1 MHALVRKTLDTYLRE
16 KRIITLSDFPPEST
30 EYTTLKDA
38 VFVTLYHEGRVIAS
52 SGRIACKK
60 ENSLFECIDNSL
72 LCLKDPRF
80 TLEIQDISKLPD
92 IRIRTDRFRPE
103 NRRVL
108 RDIAELDTSREWLML
123 LSQNL
128 WVLSVVLPHMVHID
142 TSPGQYFA
150 LACKKAGID
159 SSILTP
165 SDYVLYGLTTISE
178 SDFG

>member
-1 MHALVRKTLDTYLRE
+1 MYDLVRKTLDTYLRE
-16 KRIITLSDFPPEST
+16 KRIITLSDFPSDAT
-30 EYTTLKDA
+30 QYTTMKDA

-60 ENSLFECIDNSL
+60 ENSLFECIDNTL

-80 TLEIQDISKLPD
+80 TLEIQDIAKLPD
-92 IRIRTDRFRPE
+92 IHIRTDRFRPE

-108 RDIAELDTSREWLML
+108 RDIAELDTSHEWLML

-128 WVLSVVLPHMVHID
+128 WILSVILPHMVHID
-142 TSPGQYFA
+142 TSPWQFFA

-159 SSILTP
+159 STTLTP
-165 SDYVLYGLTTISE
+165 SDYVLYGLTTTSE

>member
-16 KRIITLSDFPPEST
+16 KRIITLSDFPPESI

-38 VFVTLYHEGRVIAS
+38 VFVTIYHEGRVIAS

-108 RDIAELDTSREWLML
+108 RDIAELDTSRE
-123 LSQNL
+123 
-128 WVLSVVLPHMVHID
+128 
-142 TSPGQYFA
+142 
-150 LACKKAGID
+150 
-159 SSILTP
+159 
-165 SDYVLYGLTTISE
+165 
-178 SDFG
+178 

>member
-16 KRIITLSDFPPEST
+16 QRIITLSDFPAEAIQ
-30 EYTTLKDA
+30 YTTMKDA
-38 VFVTLYHEGRVIAS
+38 VFVTLYHEWRVIAS

-60 ENSLFECIDNSL
+60 ENSLFECIDNTL

-80 TLEIQDISKLPD
+80 ALEIQDVSKLPD
-92 IRIRTDRFRPE
+92 IHIRTDRFRPE

-128 WVLSVVLPHMVHID
+128 WVLSVILPHMVHID

-150 LACKKAGID
+150 LACKKADID
-159 SSILTP
+159 SSTLTP
-165 SDYVLYGLTTISE
+165 SDYVLYGLTTVSE